1 MDNVTG
7 GTRSEAK
14 SKLTSWW
21 WLLAILGAMVSWLW
35 TVLFTP
41 WWVAIGSGSCI
52 AIPIVLLLD
61 YARKIHGLAPSADTK
76 QYTVERE
83 QVDTLLPTEEMAV
96 DLPQVDD
103 LLNSMAE
110 ERQRRRV
117 EALLQRWVKMAEHYN
132 TATSKVREQINSV
145 IEQTEEAANT
155 IGGSFQAIIN
165 KATVQASQTMELLEG
180 TQGIAS
186 EGAPQSL
193 RDFIHVSDER
203 LNRMA
208 DEVVRVADMSV
219 QMVRELDG
227 VQHRT
232 QEIDGFIVDVRKL
245 ADQTSLLA
253 LNADI
258 EAAQLGDSGRG
269 FSVVA
274 TEVRRL
280 SRRSHDFSDRI
291 RKHMNAVKLGLNKTH
306 SNMQTLTA
314 DDMEH
319 AQKIKD
325 EVMELTQSLQE
336 KNRDVSETVGRINT
350 ISKEIERDVQNV
362 VISLQFQDITSQ
374 QLAKIL
380 ETIDGLRHSM
390 DTLMR
395 ETVTI
400 DEDFI
405 NKVKGKDRWLARTR
419 DGHTLESEV
428 TNLSRQ
434 EEEKPKEPPVS
445 DAGPSVELF

>member
-1 MDNVTG
+1 MDNVTAA
-7 GTRSEAK
+7 TRSDTR

-35 TVLFTP
+35 TVSFTP
-41 WWVAIGSGSCI
+41 WWVAIGSGSCV
-52 AIPIVLLLD
+52 AIPIALLFA
-61 YARKIHGLAPSADTK
+61 YARKKHGLRSSADTT
-76 QYTVERE
+76 QYTIEDD
-83 QVDTLLPTEEMAV
+83 QVDTLLPSEEMAV

-110 ERQRRRV
+110 ENHRHRLKS
-117 EALLQRWVKMAEHYN
+117 LLQRWVKMAEHYN
-132 TATSKVREQINSV
+132 AATSKVREQINSV
-145 IEQTEEAANT
+145 MEQTEQAANT
-155 IGGSFQAIIN
+155 IGGSFRAVIN
-165 KATVQASQTMELLEG
+165 KATVQATQTMELLEG

-186 EGAPQSL
+186 GGAPQSL

-269 FSVVA
+269 FAVVA

-280 SRRSHDFSDRI
+280 SRRSHDFSIRI
-291 RKHMNAVKLGLNKTH
+291 RKHLNAVKLGLNRTH
-306 SNMQTLTA
+306 TNMQTLTA

-319 AQKIKD
+319 AQKIKG
-325 EVMELTQSLQE
+325 EVMELTKSLQE
-336 KNRDVSETVGRINT
+336 KNRDVAETVGRINT

-374 QLAKIL
+374 QLTKML
-380 ETIDGLRHSM
+380 ETMDGLRHSM
-390 DTLMR
+390 DALMR
-395 ETVTI
+395 ETITI
-400 DEDFI
+400 DEEFI
-405 NKVKGKDRWLARTR
+405 NKVKGKDRWLARTQ

-428 TNLSRQ
+428 TNLRRR
-434 EEEKPKEPPVS
+434 EEKKPEEPPAS